1 MIDLKRG
8 LLLVSTLVIGSV
20 VAGLAIPTFIPS
32 IRGVNSH
39 SLQIGQAVDNVTL
52 HISIPSKSLYYDC
65 IVPLVYGSQVS
76 PANPAPAPDP
86 SHAIIIDPE
95 NSTLCHRVNG

>member
-1 MIDLKRG
+1 MSLVGG
-8 LLLVSTLVIGSV
+8 LVLVSTLVIGSI
-20 VAGLAIPTFIPS
+20 VAGLAIPSFSPS
-32 IRGVNSH
+32 IRAVNSH
-39 SLQIGQAVDNVTL
+39 SLQIGQVVGSATL